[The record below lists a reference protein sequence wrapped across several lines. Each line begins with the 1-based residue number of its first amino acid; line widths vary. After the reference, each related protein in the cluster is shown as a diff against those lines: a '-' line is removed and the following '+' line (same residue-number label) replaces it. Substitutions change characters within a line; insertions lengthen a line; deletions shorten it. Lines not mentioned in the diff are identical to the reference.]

1 MLTDNQEV
9 KERKECEGICPSLEL
24 DEEVKEEAN
33 DDLAGKVVKGWFI
46 TWPRCGWPKEEVLD
60 YLRSKFKTQGIKE
73 YVICEEKHKNG
84 EPHLH
89 AFIKFRKYKKW
100 TKDMFDLPPMACDVR
115 EKPYHGNVQTAK
127 SPYDVCKYVEKGLN
141 YIANFDIEHANANY
155 SDLVC
160 VNTSL
165 ILDPSNRQSRY
176 FSTKGGSWDLKA
188 AGDINTVGAGTMIVR
203 AMNDGAYTTSPGWN
217 VKVTLYVYW
226 RYAKV
231 L

>member
-1 MLTDNQEV
+1 MMYASMFGY
-9 KERKECEGICPSLEL
+9 C
-24 DEEVKEEAN
+24 
-33 DDLAGKVVKGWFI
+33 KV
-46 TWPRCGWPKEEVLD
+46 T
-60 YLRSKFKTQGIKE
+60 GIKVE
-73 YVICEEKHKNG
+73 VI
-84 EPHLH
+84 PHSNNVSVAGLSNQTPVVL
-89 AFIKFRKYKKW
+89 AFFIG
-100 TKDMFDLPPMACDVR
+100 DS
-115 EKPYHGNVQTAK
+115 G
-127 SPYDVCKYVEKGLN
+127 
-141 YIANFDIEHANANY
+141 EHANANY